1 MVKTIN
7 KKTSVRKSKSKKSKS
22 SKTKTKKTS
31 KSTPTPTS
39 TTVQPTPVTATA
51 QPTPTPTPAPAQTT
65 PAPATAQTTPAT
77 ATAQSTPATTQQTS
91 TENVIVNNSEGMY
104 LQLIEHSKEMSH
116 LHKKLTSSLKRVQK
130 AYLRECRELT
140 KQKSSKNRKK
150 SKDPNRPKRA
160 PSGFAKPTQITNT
173 LCDFLEVP
181 HGKMVARTDVTKK
194 VTQYIKNNNLQV
206 PSNKRQFIPDNKLQ
220 SILGPLDTVKIG
232 KDGLT
237 DAQKGYTYF
246 NLQKYISSQFPK
258 SF

>member
-7 KKTSVRKSKSKKSKS
+7 KKTSVRKSKSKKSRS

-31 KSTPTPTS
+31 KSTPTS
-39 TTVQPTPVTATA
+39 TTVQPTPATATV
-51 QPTPTPTPAPAQTT
+51 QPTPTPTTAQST
-65 PAPATAQTTPAT
+65 PVTATAQSTPVT

>member
-7 KKTSVRKSKSKKSKS
+7 KKTSVRKSKSKKSRS

-31 KSTPTPTS
+31 KSTPTS
-39 TTVQPTPVTATA
+39 TTVQPTPATATV
-51 QPTPTPTPAPAQTT
+51 QPTPTPT
-65 PAPATAQTTPAT
+65 TAQSTPVT

>member
-1 MVKTIN
+1 
-7 KKTSVRKSKSKKSKS
+7 
-22 SKTKTKKTS
+22 
-31 KSTPTPTS
+31 
-39 TTVQPTPVTATA
+39 
-51 QPTPTPTPAPAQTT
+51 
-65 PAPATAQTTPAT
+65 
-77 ATAQSTPATTQQTS
+77 
-91 TENVIVNNSEGMY
+91 MY